1 LKLTLELVFL
11 YMILKGS
18 WPGLSVF
25 IHEIKWMLI
34 STVLNRRSIKYIFLT
49 KMCNFGDIWGSVYLK
64 ICINDL
70 KQKDLKYLGTVTSI
84 CDCIWN
90 DVLWYSYL
98 VQNISNFWQITF
110 EFCQLIM
117 WIFVGP
123 YVNIV
128 RSYQNLL
135 SVVLLVLF
143 DESKN
148 LFFIKWKFLLN
159 FIVLYCFLLLNIYG
173 GRCTFWFFSF
183 SILCNK

>member
-1 LKLTLELVFL
+1 MKLTLELVFL

-34 STVLNRRSIKYIFLT
+34 SMVLNRRSIKYIFWT

-90 DVLWYSYL
+90 DVLWYSFL
-98 VQNISNFWQITF
+98 VRTYQIF
-110 EFCQLIM
+110 D
-117 WIFVGP
+117 
-123 YVNIV
+123 
-128 RSYQNLL
+128 RSH
-135 SVVLLVLF
+135 
-143 DESKN
+143 
-148 LFFIKWKFLLN
+148 LN
-159 FIVLYCFLLLNIYG
+159 FVSWSSEFLSDHIWISSDHIRIYF
-173 GRCTFWFFSF
+173 R
-183 SILCNK
+183 

>member
-1 LKLTLELVFL
+1 VFL

-34 STVLNRRSIKYIFLT
+34 STVLNRRSIKYIFGA

-90 DVLWYSYL
+90 DMFYG
-98 VQNISNFWQITF
+98 IHFWSEHI
-110 EFCQLIM
+110 
-117 WIFVGP
+117 
-123 YVNIV
+123 
-128 RSYQNLL
+128 
-135 SVVLLVLF
+135 
-143 DESKN
+143 
-148 LFFIKWKFLLN
+148 KFLTDHIWILSADHLN
-159 FIVLYCFLLLNIYG
+159 FYRTISEYHQIISEF
-173 GRCTFWFFSF
+173 TFCSTTYIIWRKQKIFFY
-183 SILCNK
+183 